1 MTHELKIKSI
11 YANRILSGE
20 KTFEVRAN
28 DRDYQKGDLI
38 EFKVLGENGKNLL
51 DHKLNGMLYTITY
64 IHTDYGMDTRL
75 NRDTDEMI
83 GYVILGIKPV
93 EKKE

>member
-11 YANRILSGE
+11 YAHRILSGE

-38 EFKVLGENGKNLL
+38 KFKVLGENRKNLL
-51 DHKLNGMLYTITY
+51 DHKLNGALYIITY

-75 NRDTDEMI
+75 DRDTDEMI
-83 GYVILGIKPV
+83 GYVILGIEPYV
-93 EKKE
+93 REE